1 VPFRCGGVPHF
12 LKLQNSLSESLR
24 ACVFLFK
31 NNVDLNNQL
40 KISYWLDKQMTERI
54 PEIHDLKPAEHQ
66 ILKAVRELR
75 FGAVEIVIH
84 EARVTEIKQIRR
96 FRVENTPPVSASLTL
111 EK

>member
-1 VPFRCGGVPHF
+1 M
-12 LKLQNSLSESLR
+12 
-24 ACVFLFK
+24 A
-31 NNVDLNNQL
+31 
-40 KISYWLDKQMTERI
+40 ERI

-66 ILKAVRELR
+66 ILKAVRELK

-96 FRVENTPPVSASLTL
+96 FRIENTPPVFEQLSL